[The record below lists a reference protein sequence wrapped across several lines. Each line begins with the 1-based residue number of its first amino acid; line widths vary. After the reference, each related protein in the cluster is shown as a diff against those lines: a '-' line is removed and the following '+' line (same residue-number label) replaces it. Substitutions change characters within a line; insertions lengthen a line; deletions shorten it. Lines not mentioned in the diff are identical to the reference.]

1 MLAGQ
6 TFAHLIL
13 HKEKINWSKKH
24 NLSFVFYNSIQ
35 DLKERIRQRTNLPLG
50 PSIDTH
56 GETFLSPEL
65 VVNLLQETR
74 HAFERCHRVRLFCPM
89 FTSGA
94 LTVLHL
100 CFLKKFKCVFFFDV
114 TQLSDP
120 SDLPKNAFSIFLLLV
135 DHLCVEHIDYALEIG
150 LSGKSNLAH

>member
-1 MLAGQ
+1 
-6 TFAHLIL
+6 
-13 HKEKINWSKKH
+13 
-24 NLSFVFYNSIQ
+24 
-35 DLKERIRQRTNLPLG
+35 
-50 PSIDTH
+50 
-56 GETFLSPEL
+56 
-65 VVNLLQETR
+65 
-74 HAFERCHRVRLFCPM
+74 M